1 MNAFAVRGV
10 IVPILTP
17 FAKGGEALD
26 EGALRDHARWLAG
39 KGVHGIMPCGT
50 TGEGPLLSTAERR
63 RVLEVVVE
71 AVGARVPVMAHV
83 GAPSTRET
91 VELARHAQATGAA
104 AVSVVT
110 PYYFCLSDAA
120 LLEHYCRVAGAVPD
134 MPVFLYSIPQNAGN
148 RLTPALGGAIVER
161 CPNVAG
167 IKDSAG
173 DLKALLAFTGLKGG
187 RFQVVCGNDS
197 LVLDALEGGAC
208 GSVSGNANVCPEVL
222 VELFEAFWRGD
233 RAQARYWQ
241 ERLHQV
247 RHFLG
252 GSESFSL
259 MKRGVGLRGLRG
271 GSVRPPLLEAS
282 DEAVA
287 DLDRR
292 LRGLHLI

>member
-17 FAKGGEALD
+17 FAEGGEALD

-39 KGVHGIMPCGT
+39 KGVHGLMPCGT
-50 TGEGPLLSTAERR
+50 TGEGALLSTSERR

-71 AVGARVPVMAHV
+71 AVAGKVPVMAHV

-91 VELARHAQATGAA
+91 VELARHAQASGAS

-110 PYYFCLSDAA
+110 PYYFHLSPAA
-120 LLEHYCRVAGAVPD
+120 LLAHYCRVAASVPG
-134 MPVFLYSIPQNAGN
+134 MPVYLYNIPQNAGN
-148 RLTPALGGAIVER
+148 RLTPALAGAIVER

-173 DLKALLAFTGLKGG
+173 DLEALLAFTGLNGG
-187 RFQVVCGNDS
+187 RFQVVCGSDS

-208 GSVSGNANVCPEVL
+208 GSVSGNANVCPEVV

-233 RAQARYWQ
+233 RAQAHHWQ
-241 ERLHQV
+241 ERLDQV
-247 RHFLG
+247 RQLLG

-259 MKRGVGLRGLRG
+259 MKRGLGLRGLRG

-287 DLDRR
+287 ELERR
-292 LRGLHLI
+292 LRALQLI